1 MATVTLPRRPIA
13 PAWTRRFLQPRLE
26 SIGFSDEDVY
36 ELLVATC
43 EAVTNAV
50 IHGGPKDPFYPDE
63 ITVTVTVEDATLTIG
78 VTSPKTG
85 WPVSLPTLPDPTAES
100 GRGLYVIQCFTDSW
114 SVTQDRNGTT
124 VHLNRRLPQPGPR
137 GPHETAERTPP
148 PDPPARPPG
157 RRPKPQ

>member
-26 SIGFSDEDVY
+26 SLGFAQEEVY

-43 EAVTNAV
+43 EAVSNAV
-50 IHGGPKDPFYPDE
+50 LHGGPKDPFHPDE
-63 ITVTVTVEDATLTIG
+63 ITITVAVEDSTLTIA

-85 WPVSLPTLPDPTAES
+85 WPVSPPTLPDPTAEG

-114 SVTQDRNGTT
+114 SVTQDRNCTT
-124 VHLNRRLPQPGPR
+124 VHLNRHLPESPPR
-137 GPHETAERTPP
+137 APRETAERTPP
-148 PDPPARPPG
+148 PGPPARPAG
-157 RRPKPQ
+157 RH